1 MKIPITINRLEDIYD
16 NYDAFILDQWGVMHD
31 GQNGYLNAIKCIEKL
46 YSKKKILTIISNSS
60 RKKEETI
67 MRLPNLGF
75 QSAHFHEVMT
85 SGEMIWLSLKNKNNS
100 EVKNL
105 GKRCFHIYDQTKN
118 EGEIFQKGLE
128 KYIFVKNIEDADFI
142 LGCTPFFEKAVVDY
156 IPLLNVAKE
165 KDLLFVCANPD
176 FESLEKKSNSLTF
189 CMGTIAELYNSLGG
203 KTFLLGKPS
212 IEIYKKTFEEL
223 KNIKKSKILAIGDSL
238 FHDIKGALNFGV
250 DSLLITSTGIHN
262 DFFDNEN
269 PSWKT
274 SNNSL
279 KKLGIKPTYV
289 CKELFF

>member
-1 MKIPITINRLEDIYD
+1 MNIPTTITRLEEIYD
-16 NYDAFILDQWGVMHD
+16 NYDAFILDQWGVIHD
-31 GQNGYLNAIKCIEKL
+31 GKKGYLNAIQCVEKL

-60 RKKEETI
+60 KKKEETI

-75 QSAHFHEVMT
+75 QPAHFHEVMT

-118 EGEIFQKGLE
+118 EGELFQKGLE

-176 FESLEKKSNSLTF
+176 FESLDKKLNSLTF
-189 CMGTIAELYNSLGG
+189 CMGTIAELYNRLVG

-262 DFFDNEN
+262 DFFDSEN

>member
-1 MKIPITINRLEDIYD
+1 MNIPTTITRLEEIYD
-16 NYDAFILDQWGVMHD
+16 NYDAFILDQWGVIHD
-31 GQNGYLNAIKCIEKL
+31 GNKGYLNAIQCVEKL

-105 GKRCFHIYDQTKN
+105 GKKCFHIYDQTKN

-269 PSWKT
+269 PLWKT
-274 SNNSL
+274 NNNSL

>member
-1 MKIPITINRLEDIYD
+1 MNIPTTITRLEEIYD
-16 NYDAFILDQWGVMHD
+16 NYDAFILDQWGVIHD
-31 GQNGYLNAIKCIEKL
+31 GNKGYLNAIQCVEKL

-67 MRLPNLGF
+67 MRLPNFGF

-105 GKRCFHIYDQTKN
+105 GKKCFHIYDQTKN

-269 PSWKT
+269 PLWKT
-274 SNNSL
+274 NNNSL

>member
-1 MKIPITINRLEDIYD
+1 MNIPTTITRLEEIYD
-16 NYDAFILDQWGVMHD
+16 NYDAFILDQWGVIHD
-31 GQNGYLNAIKCIEKL
+31 GNKGYLNAIQCVEKL

-75 QSAHFHEVMT
+75 QPAHFHEVMT
-85 SGEMIWLSLKNKNNS
+85 SGEMIWSSLKNKNNS

-142 LGCTPFFEKAVVDY
+142 LGCTPFFEKTVVDY

-212 IEIYKKTFEEL
+212 IEIYKKTFEKL

>member
-1 MKIPITINRLEDIYD
+1 MKIPMTITRLEEIYD
-16 NYDAFILDQWGVMHD
+16 NYDAFILDQWGVIHD
-31 GQNGYLNAIKCIEKL
+31 GNKGYLNAIQCVEKL

-60 RKKEETI
+60 RKKDETI

-189 CMGTIAELYNSLGG
+189 CMGTIAELYNRLGG
-203 KTFLLGKPS
+203 KTFILGKPS

-223 KNIKKSKILAIGDSL
+223 KNIKKSRILAIGDSL

>member
-1 MKIPITINRLEDIYD
+1 MNIPTTITRLEEIYD
-16 NYDAFILDQWGVMHD
+16 NYDAFILDQWGVIHD
-31 GQNGYLNAIKCIEKL
+31 GNKGYLNAIQCVEKL

-75 QSAHFHEVMT
+75 QSTHFHEVMT

-156 IPLLNVAKE
+156 IPLLNIAKE

-203 KTFLLGKPS
+203 KTFLLGKPN

-274 SNNSL
+274 INNSL
-279 KKLGIKPTYV
+279 KKLQIKPTYI
-289 CKELFF
+289 CNKLNF

>member
-1 MKIPITINRLEDIYD
+1 MNIPTTITGLEEIYD
-16 NYDAFILDQWGVMHD
+16 NYDAFILDQWGVIHD
-31 GQNGYLNAIKCIEKL
+31 GNKGYLNAIQCVEKL

-75 QSAHFHEVMT
+75 QPAHFHEVMT

-165 KDLLFVCANPD
+165 KDLLFICANPD

-262 DFFDNEN
+262 NFFDNEN

-274 SNNSL
+274 SNNSV

-289 CKELFF
+289 CRELFF

>member
-1 MKIPITINRLEDIYD
+1 MNIPITITRLEEIYD
-16 NYDAFILDQWGVMHD
+16 NYDAFILDQWGVIHD
-31 GQNGYLNAIKCIEKL
+31 GNKGYLNAIKCIEKL

-75 QSAHFHEVMT
+75 QSTHFHEVMT

-142 LGCTPFFEKAVVDY
+142 LGCTPFFEKVVVDY

-176 FESLEKKSNSLTF
+176 FESLDKKSNSLTF

-203 KTFLLGKPS
+203 KTFLLGKPC

-223 KNIKKSKILAIGDSL
+223 KNIKKSRILAIGDSL

>member
-1 MKIPITINRLEDIYD
+1 VNIPITITRLEEIYD
-16 NYDAFILDQWGVMHD
+16 NYDAFILDQWGVIHD
-31 GQNGYLNAIKCIEKL
+31 GEKGYLNAINCIEKL

-67 MRLPNLGF
+67 VRLPNLGF

-100 EVKNL
+100 EINHL

-118 EGEIFQKGLE
+118 EGEIFQQGLE

-142 LGCTPFFEKAVVDY
+142 LGCTPFFEKAVIDY
-156 IPLLNVAKE
+156 IPLLNIAKE
-165 KDLLFVCANPD
+165 KNLLFVCANPD

-223 KNIKKSKILAIGDSL
+223 KNIKKSRILAIGDSL
-238 FHDIKGALNFGV
+238 FHDIRGALNFGI
-250 DSLLITSTGIHN
+250 DSLLITSTGIHR
-262 DFFDNEN
+262 DFFDNQK

-274 SNNSL
+274 CNNSL
-279 KKLGIKPTYV
+279 KKLKIKPTYI

>member
-1 MKIPITINRLEDIYD
+1 MKIPMTITRLEEIYD
-16 NYDAFILDQWGVMHD
+16 NYDAFILDQWGVIHD
-31 GQNGYLNAIKCIEKL
+31 GNKGYLNAIQCVEKL

-85 SGEMIWLSLKNKNNS
+85 SGEMIWSSLRNKNGS
-100 EVKNL
+100 EVKSL

-142 LGCTPFFEKAVVDY
+142 LGCTPFFEKTVVDY

-223 KNIKKSKILAIGDSL
+223 KNIKKSRILAIGDSL

>member
-1 MKIPITINRLEDIYD
+1 MNIPTTITRLEEIYD
-16 NYDAFILDQWGVMHD
+16 NYDAFILDQWGVIHD
-31 GQNGYLNAIKCIEKL
+31 GNKGYLNAIQCVEKL

-75 QSAHFHEVMT
+75 QSTHFHEVMT

-176 FESLEKKSNSLTF
+176 FESLDKKSNSLTF

-223 KNIKKSKILAIGDSL
+223 KNIKKSRILAIGDSL

-250 DSLLITSTGIHN
+250 DSLLVTSTGIHN
-262 DFFDNEN
+262 DLFDNEN

>member
-1 MKIPITINRLEDIYD
+1 MKIPITINRLEEIYD
-16 NYDAFILDQWGVMHD
+16 NYDAFILDQWGVIHD
-31 GQNGYLNAIKCIEKL
+31 GNKGYLNAIKCIEKL

-75 QSAHFHEVMT
+75 QSTHFHEVMT

-176 FESLEKKSNSLTF
+176 FESLDKKSNSLTF

-212 IEIYKKTFEEL
+212 IEIYKKTFEKL
-223 KNIKKSKILAIGDSL
+223 KNIKKSRILAIGDSL

-289 CKELFF
+289 CKELNF

>member
-1 MKIPITINRLEDIYD
+1 MKIPITINRLEEIYD
-16 NYDAFILDQWGVMHD
+16 NYDAFILDQWGVIHD
-31 GQNGYLNAIKCIEKL
+31 GNKGYLNAIKCIKKL

-75 QSAHFHEVMT
+75 QPAHFHEVMT
-85 SGEMIWLSLKNKNNS
+85 SGEMIWLNLKNKNNS

-176 FESLEKKSNSLTF
+176 FESLDKKSNSLTF

-203 KTFLLGKPS
+203 NTFLLGKPS

-223 KNIKKSKILAIGDSL
+223 KNIKKSRILAIGDSL

-262 DFFDNEN
+262 NFFDNEN

>member
-1 MKIPITINRLEDIYD
+1 MNIPTTITRLEEIYD
-16 NYDAFILDQWGVMHD
+16 NYDAFILDQWGVIHD
-31 GQNGYLNAIKCIEKL
+31 GNKGYLNAIQCVEKL

-212 IEIYKKTFEEL
+212 IEIYKKTFEKL
-223 KNIKKSKILAIGDSL
+223 KNIKKSRILAIGDSL

-262 DFFDNEN
+262 DFFDYEN

>member
-1 MKIPITINRLEDIYD
+1 MKTPITITRLEEIYD
-16 NYDAFILDQWGVMHD
+16 NYDAFILDQWGVIHD
-31 GQNGYLNAIKCIEKL
+31 GNKGYLNAIQCVEKL
-46 YSKKKILTIISNSS
+46 YSKKKVLTIISNSS
-60 RKKEETI
+60 RKKEETT

-75 QSAHFHEVMT
+75 QSFHFHEVMT

-105 GKRCFHIYDQTKN
+105 GKKCFHIYDRTKN

-142 LGCTPFFEKAVVDY
+142 LGCTPFFEKKVVDY

-212 IEIYKKTFEEL
+212 IEIYKKTFAEL

-269 PSWKT
+269 PSWET

-289 CKELFF
+289 CKELLF

>member
-1 MKIPITINRLEDIYD
+1 
-16 NYDAFILDQWGVMHD
+16 
-31 GQNGYLNAIKCIEKL
+31 
-46 YSKKKILTIISNSS
+46 
-60 RKKEETI
+60 

-223 KNIKKSKILAIGDSL
+223 KNIKKSRILAIGDSL

>member
-1 MKIPITINRLEDIYD
+1 MKIPMTITRLEEIYD

-31 GQNGYLNAIKCIEKL
+31 GQNGYLNAIKCIEIL

-60 RKKEETI
+60 RKKKETI

-75 QSAHFHEVMT
+75 QPAHFHEVMT

-105 GKRCFHIYDQTKN
+105 GKRCFHIYDETKN

-128 KYIFVKNIEDADFI
+128 KYIFVKNIADADFI
-142 LGCTPFFEKAVVDY
+142 LGCTPFSKRAVVDY

-176 FESLEKKSNSLTF
+176 FESLDKKSNSLTF
-189 CMGTIAELYNSLGG
+189 CVGTIAELYNSLGG

-212 IEIYKKTFEEL
+212 IEIYKKTFEKL
-223 KNIKKSKILAIGDSL
+223 KDIKKSRILAIGDSL

>member
-1 MKIPITINRLEDIYD
+1 MNIPITITRLEEIYD
-16 NYDAFILDQWGVMHD
+16 NYDAFILDQWGVIHD
-31 GQNGYLNAIKCIEKL
+31 GNKGYLNAIQCVEKL

-75 QSAHFHEVMT
+75 QPAHFHEVMT

-100 EVKNL
+100 EIKNL
-105 GKRCFHIYDQTKN
+105 GKRCFHIFDQTKN

-142 LGCTPFFEKAVVDY
+142 LGCTPFFEKTVVDY

-176 FESLEKKSNSLTF
+176 FESLDKKSNSLTF
-189 CMGTIAELYNSLGG
+189 CMGTIAELYKSLGG

-212 IEIYKKTFEEL
+212 IEIYKKTFQEL
-223 KNIKKSKILAIGDSL
+223 KNIKKSRILAIGDSL
-238 FHDIKGALNFGV
+238 FHDIRGALNFGV
-250 DSLLITSTGIHN
+250 DSLLITSTGIHR
-262 DFFDNEN
+262 DFFDNKK

-274 SNNSL
+274 CNNSL
-279 KKLGIKPTYV
+279 KKLKIKPTYV

>member
-1 MKIPITINRLEDIYD
+1 MKIPMTINRLEEIYD
-16 NYDAFILDQWGVMHD
+16 NYDAFILDQWGVIHD
-31 GQNGYLNAIKCIEKL
+31 GNKGYLNAIKCIEKL

-75 QSAHFHEVMT
+75 QSAHFQEIMT

-203 KTFLLGKPS
+203 KTFLLGKPC

-223 KNIKKSKILAIGDSL
+223 KNIKKSRILAIGDSL

-289 CKELFF
+289 CKELNF

>member
-1 MKIPITINRLEDIYD
+1 MNIPTTITRLEEIYD
-16 NYDAFILDQWGVMHD
+16 NYDAFILDQWGVIHD
-31 GQNGYLNAIKCIEKL
+31 GNKGYLNAIQCVEKL

-176 FESLEKKSNSLTF
+176 FESLEKKSNTLTF

-203 KTFLLGKPS
+203 KTFLLGKPN

-279 KKLGIKPTYV
+279 KKLDIKPTYV

>member
-1 MKIPITINRLEDIYD
+1 MKIPITINRLEEIYD
-16 NYDAFILDQWGVMHD
+16 NYDAFILDQWGVIHD
-31 GQNGYLNAIKCIEKL
+31 GNKGYLNAIQCVEKL

-165 KDLLFVCANPD
+165 KELLFVCANPD
-176 FESLEKKSNSLTF
+176 FESLEKNSNSLTF
-189 CMGTIAELYNSLGG
+189 CMGTIAELYNRLGG

-262 DFFDNEN
+262 DFFDSEN

>member
-1 MKIPITINRLEDIYD
+1 MNIPITITRLEEIYD
-16 NYDAFILDQWGVMHD
+16 NYDAFILDQWGVIHD
-31 GQNGYLNAIKCIEKL
+31 GKKGYLNAIKCIEKL

-67 MRLPNLGF
+67 LRLPNLGF
-75 QSAHFHEVMT
+75 QSSHFHEVMT
-85 SGEMIWLSLKNKNNS
+85 SGEMIWSNLKNKNNS

-118 EGEIFQKGLE
+118 EGELFQKGLE

-142 LGCTPFFEKAVVDY
+142 LGCTPIFEKAVVDY

-165 KDLLFVCANPD
+165 RELLFVCANPD

-223 KNIKKSKILAIGDSL
+223 KNIKKSRILAIGDSL
-238 FHDIKGALNFGV
+238 FHDIRGAINFGV
-250 DSLLITSTGIHN
+250 DSLLITSTGIHR
-262 DFFDNEN
+262 DFFDNKN

-274 SNNSL
+274 CNNSL
-279 KKLGIKPTYV
+279 KNLKIKPTYI
-289 CKELFF
+289 CKKLNF

>member
-1 MKIPITINRLEDIYD
+1 VNIPITVTRLEEIYD
-16 NYDAFILDQWGVMHD
+16 NYDAFILDQWGVIHD
-31 GQNGYLNAIKCIEKL
+31 GEKGYLNAINCIEKL
-46 YSKKKILTIISNSS
+46 YAKKKILTIISNSS

-85 SGEMIWLSLKNKNNS
+85 SGEMIWLSLKNKNNI

-142 LGCTPFFEKAVVDY
+142 LGCTPFFEKAVIDY

-203 KTFLLGKPS
+203 KTFLLGKPN

-223 KNIKKSKILAIGDSL
+223 KNIKKSRILAIGDSL
-238 FHDIKGALNFGV
+238 FHDIRGAFNFGV
-250 DSLLITSTGIHN
+250 DSLLITSTGIHR
-262 DFFDNEN
+262 DFFDNKK

-274 SNNSL
+274 CNNSL
-279 KKLGIKPTYV
+279 KKLKIKPTYV

>member
-1 MKIPITINRLEDIYD
+1 MNIPITITRLEEIYD
-16 NYDAFILDQWGVMHD
+16 NYDAFILDQWGVIHD
-31 GQNGYLNAIKCIEKL
+31 GEKGYLNAINCIEKL

-67 MRLPNLGF
+67 VRLPNLGF

-142 LGCTPFFEKAVVDY
+142 LGCTPFFKKAVIDY
-156 IPLLNVAKE
+156 IPLLNIAKE

-269 PSWKT
+269 PLWKT

>member
-1 MKIPITINRLEDIYD
+1 MNIPITITRLEEIYD
-16 NYDAFILDQWGVMHD
+16 NYDAFILDQWGVIHD
-31 GQNGYLNAIKCIEKL
+31 GKKGYLNAIKCIEKL
-46 YSKKKILTIISNSS
+46 YSKKKKLTIISNSS

-85 SGEMIWLSLKNKNNS
+85 SGEMIWSSLKNKNDS

-156 IPLLNVAKE
+156 IPLLNDAKE

-212 IEIYKKTFEEL
+212 LEIYKKTFEEL
-223 KNIKKSKILAIGDSL
+223 KNIKKSRILAIGDSL
-238 FHDIKGALNFGV
+238 FHDVKGALNFGV
-250 DSLLITSTGIHN
+250 DSLLITSTGIHR
-262 DFFDNEN
+262 DFFDNKN

-274 SNNSL
+274 CNNSL
-279 KKLGIKPTYV
+279 KKLKIKPTYI
-289 CKELFF
+289 CKKLNF

>member
-1 MKIPITINRLEDIYD
+1 MSIPITITRLEEIYD
-16 NYDAFILDQWGVMHD
+16 NYDAFILDQWGVIHD
-31 GQNGYLNAIKCIEKL
+31 GKKGYLNAIKCIEKL

-85 SGEMIWLSLKNKNNS
+85 SGEMIWSSLKNKDDS
-100 EVKNL
+100 EVKSL

-118 EGEIFQKGLE
+118 EGEILQKGLE

-156 IPLLNVAKE
+156 IPLLNDAKE

-223 KNIKKSKILAIGDSL
+223 KNIKKSRILAIGDSL
-238 FHDIKGALNFGV
+238 FHDIRGAINFGV
-250 DSLLITSTGIHN
+250 DSLLITSTGIHR
-262 DFFDNEN
+262 DFFDNKN

-274 SNNSL
+274 CNNSL
-279 KKLGIKPTYV
+279 KKHKIKPTYI
-289 CKELFF
+289 CKKLNF